1 MDNME
6 DRIFKYIVGI
16 VFLCSLLSC
25 EEKLDNYDTETCWLR
40 FNLSQL
46 ADTLQSRSFVYLG
59 DDAETDT
66 VWIDVKTI
74 GSMKDYDRKITFTQV
89 MTDTTNAEA
98 GKHYIAFD
106 DLALANAYVI
116 PANQIKARVP
126 VIFKRDVS
134 LKNMD
139 VLLEF
144 VIGSNDD
151 FQPGFVK
158 PDRIQVWL
166 TDRLARPSNWNM
178 FLDYYIG
185 SYDRGLHECLIHI
198 TGEKWDYDY
207 LYDVLGFIIPEDSWT
222 YTNDNYEDAYF
233 QYLIGVWQQLL
244 EEDNARRIVEGKGP
258 WMREDGKE
266 VRIGE
271 TE

>member
-1 MDNME
+1 M
-6 DRIFKYIVGI
+6 
-16 VFLCSLLSC
+16 
-25 EEKLDNYDTETCWLR
+25 
-40 FNLSQL
+40 
-46 ADTLQSRSFVYLG
+46 SFHRG
-59 DDAETDT
+59 C
-66 VWIDVKTI
+66 
-74 GSMKDYDRKITFTQV
+74 
-89 MTDTTNAEA
+89 EA
-98 GKHYIAFD
+98 G
-106 DLALANAYVI
+106 
-116 PANQIKARVP
+116 
-126 VIFKRDVS
+126 
-134 LKNMD
+134 
-139 VLLEF
+139 
-144 VIGSNDD
+144 SNS
-151 FQPGFVK
+151 GL
-158 PDRIQVWL
+158 L

-178 FLDYYIG
+178 YLDYYIG

>member
-1 MDNME
+1 M
-6 DRIFKYIVGI
+6 Y
-16 VFLCSLLSC
+16 
-25 EEKLDNYDTETCWLR
+25 
-40 FNLSQL
+40 
-46 ADTLQSRSFVYLG
+46 
-59 DDAETDT
+59 
-66 VWIDVKTI
+66 
-74 GSMKDYDRKITFTQV
+74 
-89 MTDTTNAEA
+89 
-98 GKHYIAFD
+98 
-106 DLALANAYVI
+106 
-116 PANQIKARVP
+116 
-126 VIFKRDVS
+126 
-134 LKNMD
+134 
-139 VLLEF
+139 
-144 VIGSNDD
+144 
-151 FQPGFVK
+151 
-158 PDRIQVWL
+158 
-166 TDRLARPSNWNM
+166 
-178 FLDYYIG
+178 LDYYIG